1 MKIYPYIIDSKKVT
15 DYYKSLLD
23 EKYKIVIFNKKD
35 NKDIYDY
42 FLPTTR
48 DYIFWTFNLTNKTEF
63 NKIENDVKSVICAK
77 YQTNILNK
85 DNTTIICFKEG
96 ICFVVTDNEKEK
108 DKIIKS
114 KFSEKIEK
122 INLRSEKSYDLPSS
136 KEDLT
141 AEDYAYIFELY
152 KMIYIEK
159 IHQELQKPERF
170 DAIRRKFMNFTQDVF
185 NSRITDD
192 ENEAKKIAKWEED
205 LQLDKR
211 YIKLEDQFDLLYKNS
226 KLDESKNL
234 LNFAIMLSVVVVI
247 IGIINLIITT
257 M

>member
-15 DYYKSLLD
+15 DYYKNLLD
-23 EKYKIVIFNKKD
+23 EKYKVVVFNKKD
-35 NKDIYDY
+35 NADIYNY

-63 NKIENDVKSVICAK
+63 NKIENDVKSIICAK
-77 YQTNILNK
+77 YQTNIFEKNDTK
-85 DNTTIICFKEG
+85 IICFKEG
-96 ICFVVTDNEKEK
+96 ICFVVTDDEKEK
-108 DKIIKS
+108 EKIVKN
-114 KFSEKIEK
+114 KFAEKIEK
-122 INLRSEKSYDLPSS
+122 INLRSEKSYDLPSK
-136 KEDLT
+136 KENLT

-159 IHQELQKPERF
+159 IHQELQKPEKF
-170 DAIRRKFMNFTQDVF
+170 DAIRKKFMGFTQDVF

-192 ENEAKKIAKWEED
+192 ESEAMKITKWEDD
-205 LQLDKR
+205 LQLDDR
-211 YIKLEDQFDLLYKNS
+211 YVKLENQFDLLYKNS

-247 IGIINLIITT
+247 IEIINLIITT